1 MRKSSSKTTASA
13 CPLIDAKSNISMSGE
28 TGLFL
33 PANFES
39 FLKRLTDSLF
49 ENFRYRGTSKNDS
62 LHMFVPDLVVE
73 PSREQRDIDAA
84 TACLYDSFWR
94 VMRSSGLDDARND
107 PVGWSVRIALEAQ
120 SSSTFRYFRS
130 LVSK

>member
-1 MRKSSSKTTASA
+1 MR
-13 CPLIDAKSNISMSGE
+13 
-28 TGLFL
+28 LFL
-33 PANFES
+33 PANFEF

-84 TACLYDSFWR
+84 TAGQLLNYMT
-94 VMRSSGLDDARND
+94 VSGASR
-107 PVGWSVRIALEAQ
+107 GALVYMTPGMIRWVERENR
-120 SSSTFRYFRS
+120 T
-130 LVSK
+130 